1 MNRNRNS
8 IQDYEDIFHLP
19 HHVSDTRPHMPVGDR
34 AAQFSPFAA
43 LTGYDAA
50 VLETARLTEERAEL
64 DESQKAVLNGKL
76 LFIRDRLKEKPV
88 VESTY
93 FKEDEWKEG
102 GCYLTV
108 VGIVKKIDLYG
119 SFLMLEDGTGIPI
132 DEIFEIKGEQFE

>member
-8 IQDYEDIFHLP
+8 IQDYEDILHLP
-19 HHVSDTRPHMPVGDR
+19 HHVSDTHPHMLVGDR

-50 VLETARLTEERAEL
+50 VLETARLTQERAEL

-88 VESTY
+88 VEITY

-108 VGIVKKIDLYG
+108 TGVVKKIDLYG